1 MVIQMKLFA
10 KLMIAVMFIAML
22 LPFTIL
28 KDDDGDTL
36 MSFSDISL
44 PDISMPKL
52 SMPDLPEFSSSKE
65 VIPANDDDLSGKDIF
80 YKWYDNEGNIQF
92 TSEPPADGIEYT
104 LKGFD
109 PNANVIQSVKLSS
122 SKPKTDDSAPDQNKT
137 PVMTHGPE
145 DGVNPYSGDSIK
157 KLFEDTRNIEKLL
170 KQRFQDQESTL
181 KK

>member
-1 MVIQMKLFA
+1 MKLFA
-10 KLMIAVMFIAML
+10 KLMIAVLFIAML
-22 LPFTIL
+22 LPFTVL
-28 KDDDGDTL
+28 KGKDGDTL
-36 MSFSDISL
+36 MSFSDLSL

-52 SMPDLPEFSSSKE
+52 SMPDLPGFSSSKE
-65 VIPANDDDLSGKDIF
+65 VIPASDDDLSGKDIF

-109 PNANVIQSVKLSS
+109 PNANVIQSVKLSP
-122 SKPKTDDSAPDQNKT
+122 SKSKADDSTADQIKAP
-137 PVMTHGPE
+137 GPE

-170 KQRFQDQESTL
+170 NQRFQDQESAL
-181 KK
+181 NK

>member
-10 KLMIAVMFIAML
+10 KLMIAVLFIAML

-28 KDDDGDTL
+28 KDKNGRTL
-36 MSFSDISL
+36 MSFSDLSL

-52 SMPDLPEFSSSKE
+52 SMPNLPEFSSSKE
-65 VIPANDDDLSGKDIF
+65 IIPASDDDLSGKDIF

-109 PNANVIQSVKLSS
+109 PNANVIQAVKIPPREPTAEEP
-122 SKPKTDDSAPDQNKT
+122 KPGQANSA
-137 PVMTHGPE
+137 GPGDE
-145 DGVNPYSGDSIK
+145 VNSYSADNIK
-157 KLFEDTRNIEKLL
+157 KLFEKTENIEKLL
-170 KQRFQDQESTL
+170 NQRAKDQESAL
-181 KK
+181 NQ